1 MFRVLLWCTFFLGFS
16 AFGQVQW
23 NKTLKDLDLRGIT
36 IDMRFI
42 QGLTLSTHRSEDVLL
57 NTQSEGEYQLQ
68 YVVVTQHENHWLTVY
83 PQRAPSFNSY
93 NDKLSA
99 HKVIAMNLEIR
110 VPESIKVEIEANQGK
125 LNVSGLYRE
134 LYIQLDEGSLKMS
147 HIAEQSTIKTKGA
160 SVYLN
165 IDSGTVETKS
175 KKGKVVG
182 FIAPN
187 QNYHYDISSQYGPIF
202 LNQ

>member
-1 MFRVLLWCTFFLGFS
+1 VFKVLLWCTFFLGFS

-23 NKTLKDLDLRGIT
+23 NKTLNELDLKGIT

-42 QGLTLSTHRSEDVLL
+42 HGLTLSTHRSKDVLL

-68 YVVVTQHENHWLTVY
+68 YVVVTQYDNHWLTVY
-83 PQRAPSFNSY
+83 PQRAPSFKSY

-110 VPESIKVEIEANQGK
+110 VPEYIKVEIEANQGN

-134 LYIQLDEGSLKMS
+134 LYIQIDEGSLKMS

-175 KKGKVVG
+175 EKGKVVG

-187 QNYHYDISSQYGPIF
+187 RNHHYDISSQYGPIF

>member
-1 MFRVLLWCTFFLGFS
+1 MFKVLLWCTFFLGFS

-23 NKTLKDLDLRGIT
+23 NKTLNELDLKGIT

-42 QGLTLSTHRSEDVLL
+42 HGLTLSTHRSKDVLL

-68 YVVVTQHENHWLTVY
+68 YVVVTQYDNHWLTVY
-83 PQRAPSFNSY
+83 PQRAPSFKSY

-110 VPESIKVEIEANQGK
+110 VPEYIKVEIEANQGN

-134 LYIQLDEGSLKMS
+134 LYIQIDEGSLKMS

-175 KKGKVVG
+175 EKGKVVG

-187 QNYHYDISSQYGPIF
+187 RNHHYDISSQYGPIF

>member
-1 MFRVLLWCTFFLGFS
+1 MFKVLLWCTFFLGFS

-23 NKTLKDLDLRGIT
+23 NKTLNELDLKGIT

-42 QGLTLSTHRSEDVLL
+42 HGLTLSTHRSKDVLL

-68 YVVVTQHENHWLTVY
+68 YVVVTQYDNHWLTVY
-83 PQRAPSFNSY
+83 PQRAPSFKSY

-110 VPESIKVEIEANQGK
+110 VPEYIKVEIEANQGN

-134 LYIQLDEGSLKMS
+134 LYIQIDEGSLKMF

-175 KKGKVVG
+175 EKGKVVG

-187 QNYHYDISSQYGPIF
+187 RNHHYDISSQYGPIF